1 MVNNIHLLTEDIP
14 IKKWINSNVVYDN
27 SLKENLSPKHLLE
40 FIDNKITD

>member
-1 MVNNIHLLTEDIP
+1 MNIQEELRGLE
-14 IKKWINSNVVYDN
+14 KWINSNVVYDN